1 MRKIE
6 RRNQVWDC
14 RINANPVEKERRIAQ
29 EGEKASTPTDTTQT
43 RPVFRDLNFM
53 FDSVRARL
61 SRAKPASRG
70 FHRKTRKSVDP
81 YARDRIW
88 NHDPETIQRE
98 RRCQRRCYDVSRPE
112 TLETS
117 SRDFRLVLVV

>member
-1 MRKIE
+1 M
-6 RRNQVWDC
+6 
-14 RINANPVEKERRIAQ
+14 Q
-29 EGEKASTPTDTTQT
+29 EGEKASTPTQT

-53 FDSVRARL
+53 FDSMRARL

-98 RRCQRRCYDVSRPE
+98 RRCQRGCYGVSRPE

-117 SRDFRLVLVV
+117 SRDFRLSARRLKRPCKTRRIK